1 MRSPYRW
8 SLVGG
13 WPIHVPLLPPPTPTR
28 SRRNP
33 RGDRKKEREIEEE
46 EEEEPWL
53 RWCVACWTA
62 SGRRAS
68 PTSSAMPA
76 TKATCKLPITPL
88 LLHLCYAGRRS
99 GSPCVPSATCFSSL
113 IRPRSILVSSPLR
126 FSTESPRLGLLLH
139 AAQPNRLA
147 NGYPT
152 LAFLF
157 AAFLDTICLLHQT
170 EYRFCIICSKCLL
183 DGNLL

>member
-33 RGDRKKEREIEEE
+33 RGDRKREREIE

-76 TKATCKLPITPL
+76 TKATCKLPITPLL